1 MAVTPLK
8 QNDNYYD
15 PVLNAVLS
23 ADGTVNAYNCHEFTM
38 VWPSY
43 TALDLPDGSV
53 QRLIPCKFDV
63 WTSELEYADPTTN
76 MTVKINLATGTKST
90 ITSATFT
97 TPTPPPSWGTPK
109 SSSQQNMGWSYSE
122 PVKEQPKSKDP
133 FKKGAVLFH
142 KSTRTKWVY
151 DKMESSGYV
160 LKSFND
166 KSKTMNV
173 FDREL
178 GEFEEVF
185 F

>member
-1 MAVTPLK
+1 
-8 QNDNYYD
+8 
-15 PVLNAVLS
+15 
-23 ADGTVNAYNCHEFTM
+23 
-38 VWPSY
+38 
-43 TALDLPDGSV
+43 
-53 QRLIPCKFDV
+53 
-63 WTSELEYADPTTN
+63 

-90 ITSATFT
+90 VAAS
-97 TPTPPPSWGTPK
+97 TPPIPPPSWGAPK
-109 SSSQQNMGWSYSE
+109 SGPSGWSTSNSSSQQNMGWSYSE
-122 PVKEQPKSKDP
+122 PVKEESKSKDP

-151 DKMESSGYV
+151 DKAESSGYV

-166 KSKTMNV
+166 KSHTMNI